1 MFSRSYFSRSLKSD
15 TFEYSGIKLIPP
27 KQKDIIPYFYN
38 NNADL
43 TNLYRS
49 DDDKQ
54 VADIIKYY
62 RMNEESSIKLVN
74 TMNKLCQNE
83 AFDINNICK
92 MNSGILRRL
101 ALICV
106 SDCMPFPSK
115 NTINYNPFDYH
126 RIFRTIGESEYNALL
141 NGNHI
146 VSPSCNNES
155 VMVTNNP
162 KGVSACAVGKKYFVA
177 YKDKPNFDIL
187 ANDIYKLKE
196 NKIPYIS
203 SFNIENAEYYLVGGY
218 NINDVESIIDSTK
231 NIVYHTK

>member
-1 MFSRSYFSRSLKSD
+1 
-15 TFEYSGIKLIPP
+15 
-27 KQKDIIPYFYN
+27 
-38 NNADL
+38 
-43 TNLYRS
+43 
-49 DDDKQ
+49 
-54 VADIIKYY
+54 
-62 RMNEESSIKLVN
+62 
-74 TMNKLCQNE
+74 
-83 AFDINNICK
+83 

-101 ALICV
+101 ALICIF
-106 SDCMPFPSK
+106 DCMPFPSK